1 MRGNSVLM
9 NQKEVLDALSKH
21 RDCQRDHDGLRS
33 IDQGEASSIEPL
45 AKSLNLW
52 INKQAVE
59 EEIQADGTIK
69 QKMGTASMDLLNKLK
84 SGSKQAVQTLKTSGS
99 PADKYKPEN
108 FDLITWFIV
117 NN

>member
-1 MRGNSVLM
+1 M